1 MVVMAMEEGGRDES
15 CGSRV
20 NESKNTTLSASVLQG
35 RQKQHKMQQ
44 KLEVYNE
51 TLRRL
56 KESNHAEAN
65 LPGFDDQLWAH
76 FNRLPTRYALDVN
89 VERAE
94 DVLMHK
100 RLLHLAHDPANRPAI
115 EVRLVQV
122 HPTSDDNSA
131 DSSLLDSPS
140 KEAAQRKN
148 MHPPPAFG
156 SSPNLESLALE
167 AKKLDEQDGDN
178 SVHANSSYFRPM
190 HEITFSA
197 DDKPKLLSQLT
208 SLLADI
214 GLNIQEA
221 HAFSTVDG
229 YSLDVFVVD
238 GWPYEETELL
248 RTALAKEVFENEN
261 SCTEE
266 VSMTTYTSR
275 GVYLSCQLYSK

>member
-1 MVVMAMEEGGRDES
+1 MEEGGSNES

-20 NESKNTTLSASVLQG
+20 NENTTSPGSVLQG
-35 RQKQHKMQQ
+35 RQHPQRMQQ

-51 TLRRL
+51 ILRRL
-56 KESNHAEAN
+56 KETNHEEAN
-65 LPGFDDQLWAH
+65 LPGFDDQLWTH
-76 FNRLPTRYALDVN
+76 FNRLPARYALDVK

-131 DSSLLDSPS
+131 DFILPDSPS
-140 KEAAQRKN
+140 KEAAQRKSI
-148 MHPPPAFG
+148 HPPPAFG
-156 SSPNLESLALE
+156 SSPNLEALALE
-167 AKKLDEQDGDN
+167 ANKFDDQDGDN
-178 SVHANSSYFRPM
+178 SVHANSKFFKPM
-190 HEITFSA
+190 HEITFSS

-208 SLLADI
+208 SLLAHI

-221 HAFSTVDG
+221 HAFSTLDG

-238 GWPYEETELL
+238 GWPYEETEQL
-248 RTALAKEVFENEN
+248 RTALEKEVIKIEAIP
-261 SCTEE
+261 
-266 VSMTTYTSR
+266 
-275 GVYLSCQLYSK
+275 